1 MIILRKYGGVNL
13 RIILKLLPWFI
24 VFGILLIGPIIL
36 LFLAMS
42 AVLVLGFAPGPAS
55 VNALPA
61 ISSFAFTIIQITV
74 ISPLLIIIISTFPYL
89 MSYFILYD
97 EPNLSAKEIVE
108 KSASLMVNNKW
119 RFFCLNLSFIGWAIL
134 SVYTFGIG
142 FLFLAPYMQIAN
154 IHFYEDLANKT
165 TETTNENN
173 DGNAIKEM

>member
-1 MIILRKYGGVNL
+1 M

-119 RFFCLNLSFIGWAIL
+119 RFFCLNLSFVGWAIA
-134 SVYTFGIG
+134 SVFATVGIG
-142 FLFLAPYMQIAN
+142 FIFLIPYVIITN

-165 TETTNENN
+165 VEPKSENN